1 MSNEIAFGLLNEE
14 EFLIRNSLSFT
25 YKIAPKVTFSNK
37 FLYESA
43 NTPLIRNETSFDYL
57 LGDRVKIGLKNIYTE
72 DPFSDNILS
81 FNIGYVW

>member
-1 MSNEIAFGLLNEE
+1 
-14 EFLIRNSLSFT
+14 
-25 YKIAPKVTFSNK
+25 
-37 FLYESA
+37 
-43 NTPLIRNETSFDYL
+43 LIRNETSFDYL